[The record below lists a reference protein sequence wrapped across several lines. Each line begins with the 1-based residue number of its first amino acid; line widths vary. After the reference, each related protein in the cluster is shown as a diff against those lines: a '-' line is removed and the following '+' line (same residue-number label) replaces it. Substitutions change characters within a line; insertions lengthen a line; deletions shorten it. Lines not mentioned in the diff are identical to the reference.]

1 MRVCSS
7 LLQLVVIV
15 LCYLTQS
22 ELVKVTC
29 AVRYWEPFIYHGD
42 VMLGVFVPIH
52 NLWEYSAGKE
62 PEVTVFGFKF
72 LEAIL
77 STLDEI
83 NSRKSYL
90 NYTLGAVVFDSF
102 SDAEI
107 ALRQALSFIGLNIS
121 SFRGP
126 GCGREALPRVEEKP
140 ITALIGPA
148 YSDVSLSVASLLK
161 LFSVPQVSYY
171 SAAPKLSM
179 PGRYPTFFRTIPSV
193 RDAIRTMVYLLG
205 VYHWNYVNL
214 IVDNSDYGESNHGVL
229 LEMLR
234 NSKHTLCIDKRIQ
247 LSDGHTDIREMDQAM
262 RELLNS
268 SATVNLILCSAHL
281 GDLALK
287 VVQKWPHDKRD
298 RFLWIGTNTIEPD
311 FPMLRP
317 NQTAQNEGERTGF
330 NNINNVLLVLP
341 RLRYSDQLAQYSVSL
356 NRSYGQ
362 NTWRE
367 EYLMWECSCIPNR
380 TVTTFKDP
388 IGCTEQQEQQCAS
401 LLNGDAIF
409 YVPNT
414 VNAVLAIAESLKK
427 IQDRCSRGGQCY
439 PDGSVAF
446 RNRVLT
452 VLDTISFTG
461 FGGEK
466 FQFTLEGDGEPLFT
480 VLARTGGENVWQTFA
495 ECNASTKTPTCNV
508 TGVVED
514 SVVANYPY
522 SRCCNPCEV
531 GSATTYDT
539 QIPCCWKCTECS
551 KDAIVEAVNRSA
563 SSDMPKATVCVYC
576 VPGTRPNSNQTKC
589 DNLPADFMSIADPSA
604 IAMCALCVV
613 AILLS
618 SLMLATYL
626 HNWNTPV
633 IRASGR
639 ETTLV
644 LFAGIFCSYATPII
658 VLSHK
663 PTLYVCSWATIAPGL
678 CSTFSYAAIYVRISR
693 IDRIFRLAANPVSPA
708 TRFVSPRSQ
717 ILFMALLICAD
728 VVVLAVTMSL
738 WPPTVTQI
746 LSGSNSYLGPRRWEQ
761 NGSVIILKGLDTNPV
776 VCFSSLF
783 IPQFSGMLIPIF
795 LMLVS
800 LLHAYKIRKVP
811 CGYNE
816 ARQLGVVNY
825 VNLLLFIIFPILT
838 LTFQLTSREL
848 LPLSG
853 LTFLMA
859 TNQLVVLI
867 MPKLY
872 IILFTPEK
880 NTTGN
885 VLQRDRS
892 QTQLRGVHA
901 INELDE
907 RWSEGL
913 STIGN
918 ARCRHSLGGL
928 HELSA
933 ANLVSSRL
941 EGSKMELSRQR
952 SISLVQTSTNDEVTP
967 YGRQLR
973 ELRPR
978 CVTTEHV
985 FASHS
990 QHGCKAVSFHLNDNV
1005 SKADDDDNQHVPLLT
1020 GRVSSKRTE
1029 NHILSEETM
1038 LDSDEAASEQS
1049 SVSTLPFEKFHFS
1062 PKPPS

>member
-1 MRVCSS
+1 MRVRSF
-7 LLQLVVIV
+7 LPKLVVTF
-15 LCYLTQS
+15 LCCLTQS
-22 ELVKVTC
+22 KLLKLTC
-29 AVRYWEPFIYHGD
+29 AVRYWEPFIYNGD

-52 NLWEYSAGKE
+52 SVWESSPSQE
-62 PEVTVFGFKF
+62 PEVTVLGFKF

-77 STLDEI
+77 STLDAI
-83 NSRKSYL
+83 NSRKNYL

-102 SDAEI
+102 SNAEI
-107 ALRQALSFIGLNIS
+107 ALRQSLSFIGLNIS
-121 SFRGP
+121 RFCDP
-126 GCGREALPRVEEKP
+126 ACGREALPPVEEKP

-179 PGRYPTFFRTIPSV
+179 LGRYPTFFRTIPSV
-193 RDAIRTMVYLLG
+193 RDAIKTIVHLLG

-229 LEMLR
+229 LELLR
-234 NSKHTLCIDKRIQ
+234 NSDQTLCIDKRIQ
-247 LSDGHTDIREMDQAM
+247 LSDGHTDMWEMDQTM
-262 RELLNS
+262 SELLNS

-281 GDLALK
+281 GDLAMK
-287 VVQKWPHDKRD
+287 VVQKWPRDKRD

-311 FPMLRP
+311 FSMVQP
-317 NQTAQNEGERTGF
+317 NRTVQKKGQRTSF
-330 NNINNVLLVLP
+330 KKINNVLLVLP
-341 RLRYSDQLAQYSVSL
+341 RLQYSDELAEYSVSL

-362 NTWRE
+362 NRWRD
-367 EYLMWECSCIPNR
+367 EYLMWECSCIPNG
-380 TVTTFKDP
+380 TVTTYKDP
-388 IGCTEQQEQQCAS
+388 IGCTKEQEQQCIS

-409 YVPNT
+409 YLPNT

-427 IQDRCSRGGQCY
+427 IQDKCPRGGQCY

-446 RNRVLT
+446 RTRVLAM
-452 VLDTISFTG
+452 LDTISFTG

-466 FQFTLEGDGEPLFT
+466 FQFSMEGDGKPLFT
-480 VLARTGGENVWQTFA
+480 VLAHTDGENLWQTLA
-495 ECNASTKTPTCNV
+495 ECDASRKTPTCNA

-514 SVVANYPY
+514 LVTAKYPY

-551 KDAIVEAVNRSA
+551 KDAIVQAVDKSTNNNV
-563 SSDMPKATVCVYC
+563 PNATVCVYC
-576 VPGTRPNSNQTKC
+576 APGTRPNQNQTKC

-604 IAMCALCVV
+604 ITMCALSVV

-618 SLMLATYL
+618 SVMLAIYL

-644 LFAGIFCSYATPII
+644 LFTGIFCSYVTPII
-658 VLSHK
+658 VLSHE

-678 CSTFSYAAIYVRISR
+678 CSTISYAAIYVRISR
-693 IDRIFRLAANPVSPA
+693 IDRIFRLAANPVSSA

-717 ILFMALLICAD
+717 ILFMVLLICAD
-728 VVVLAVTMSL
+728 VLVLAITMSL

-746 LSGSNSYLGPRRWEQ
+746 LSGSNSYLGPRKWEQ

-776 VCFSSLF
+776 VCFSNLF
-783 IPQFSGMLIPIF
+783 IPQFCGMLIPIF
-795 LMLVS
+795 LLLVS

-825 VNLLLFIIFPILT
+825 VNLLLFIITPILM

-892 QTQLRGVHA
+892 QTQIRGVHV

-913 STIGN
+913 STITS

-941 EGSKMELSRQR
+941 EGPKMELSRQR
-952 SISLVQTSTNDEVTP
+952 SISLVQTSTSGEATP
-967 YGRQLR
+967 CGRQHQK
-973 ELRPR
+973 LRPR
-978 CVTTEHV
+978 CVTTGHAS
-985 FASHS
+985 ASHS
-990 QHGCKAVSFHLNDNV
+990 QHGCKAVSFHLNDDV
-1005 SKADDDDNQHVPLLT
+1005 SKADDDNDQHVPLLT
-1020 GRVSSKRTE
+1020 ESVSSERTE
-1029 NHILSEETM
+1029 HHVPSEGIM
-1038 LDSDEAASEQS
+1038 LDSDEAASDHS
-1049 SVSTLPFEKFHFS
+1049 FISNLSFEKPHFS
-1062 PKPPS
+1062 PKSAS